1 MLAAAGTLSST
12 SAQTTGKSTEGVD
25 GAVNGRA
32 EKEVEAEAAE
42 EEEEEETEAAPYC
55 SILGASLSSKS
66 CARGTFIL
74 PGLYAA

>member
-32 EKEVEAEAAE
+32 EKEVEAEAE